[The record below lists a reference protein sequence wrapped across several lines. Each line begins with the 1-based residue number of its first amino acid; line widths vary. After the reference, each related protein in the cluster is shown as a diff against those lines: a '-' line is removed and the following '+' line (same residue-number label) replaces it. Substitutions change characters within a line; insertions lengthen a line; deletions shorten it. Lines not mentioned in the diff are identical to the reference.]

1 MKCFICEGAA
11 SIVEAGHDIRGA
23 DCSDCGAYLVAGAL
37 LAEQVI
43 NKLTFNVEKT
53 REWLSE
59 QRRLGMPMP
68 LLAATNVYWN
78 ESPWPAVN
86 LSGSHLMDG

>member
-11 SIVEAGHDIRGA
+11 RIVEASRGIRA
-23 DCSDCGAYLVAGAL
+23 SDCSDCGAYLLGEAL

-43 NKLTFNVEKT
+43 NKLTFNVQKT
-53 REWLSE
+53 REWLNE

-78 ESPWPAVN
+78 ESPWPAVYIG
-86 LSGSHLMDG
+86 GSYPLD